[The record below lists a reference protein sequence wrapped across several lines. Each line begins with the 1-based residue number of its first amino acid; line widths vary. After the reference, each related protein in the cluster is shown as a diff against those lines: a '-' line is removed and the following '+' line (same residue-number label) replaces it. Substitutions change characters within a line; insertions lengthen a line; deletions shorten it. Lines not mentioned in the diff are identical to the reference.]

1 MKTRYFYFLC
11 LNFEIPLNFSIAE
24 RLALRKSLDCKSFKW
39 YLDNVYPDLRIPNPE
54 DISIG
59 AIRQGQQ
66 CLDTL
71 GRLDAGLVGLY
82 TCHGGGGNQEWSLT
96 KNGKIKHLSFCLA
109 VDSLPSPVTPP
120 STTKLAVKLRSCG
133 NSTLQVFSLIH

>member
-1 MKTRYFYFLC
+1 MLKYFC
-11 LNFEIPLNFSIAE
+11 FSIEE
-24 RLALRKSLDCKSFKW
+24 RLALRTGLECKSFKW

-54 DISIG
+54 DISFG
-59 AIRQGQQ
+59 AIRQGQL

-71 GRLDAGLVGLY
+71 GRLDPGLVGLY

-109 VDSLPSPVTPP
+109 IDSLPSSVTPSSATSLP
-120 STTKLAVKLRSCG
+120 VKLRSCG
-133 NSTLQVFSLIH
+133 NSVLQVLTTTFYMFGIIK